1 MKEYGEF
8 PIEERIKQDGIILS
22 LKVNYYP
29 LGRSLR
35 KRGRFLCASDTFS
48 RYCEGI
54 VAGLSV
60 K

>member
-35 KRGRFLCASDTFS
+35 KRGRFLCASIPAL
-48 RYCEGI
+48 RHLLP
-54 VAGLSV
+54 VL
-60 K
+60 